1 MKKLTKILLG
11 LLVAATL
18 LPLAASAAPYTTYTY
33 TSDGTILSSP
43 DAYVPDRVVDV
54 DYMGIEDYVGSHR
67 NITFDIEADYDFRD
81 VFVGPDHKVYV
92 VDGNHGAL
100 LILDRYYRV
109 EKILNKFVNEYGVPD
124 TFSGPTGVFVNDE
137 RIYVCDTDNNRIV
150 MFDTDANYIKIIEK
164 PQSTIFEEGSIYKP
178 VAVAVDDFG
187 RLFVISSTTYQGVIV
202 MDENSVFSGFIGAQK
217 DTVNLWQAIMRRFQ
231 TEEQREQSA
240 ERTSKEL
247 NNIAIDKDGFL
258 YVTTSSIDP
267 GMQQS
272 SITSKSKESDYA
284 PVKKLNS
291 SGEDIMKRNGY
302 YPPSGEVSVAT
313 STTAEIKG
321 ASVIVDAAVGPEG
334 TWSIIDQK
342 RSKVFTYDDNGNLLF
357 AFGDLGDQVGNVAK
371 ATGIVYQD
379 SKILLLDKQNDSF
392 VVYRRTEYGDLLL
405 NALKND
411 NDRKYN
417 EAINDWTEILKR
429 NNNYELAYVQI
440 GKALYRDG
448 KYEES
453 MEYFE
458 SIKETE
464 NWSLSFAEIRKDWA
478 NKYFW
483 IIPIIIVAVFILV
496 VKFFAYARKVN
507 ARAALKVGRKS
518 LREELI
524 YAFHVIFHPFDGFW
538 DLKHE
543 RRGSVRSATII
554 LLITVLAFFYR
565 SVGYGYV
572 AAPKDADAL
581 SILGTVAAVIMPLA
595 LFAIAN
601 WCFTTLFEGEGSL
614 KDIYV
619 ACCYSLTPLPVFII
633 LETILSNF
641 IVSTETGIV
650 QLLYTVAMLWMGLLL
665 FFGMMITHDYTI
677 FKNIITIIATII
689 GMMFLMFVGLLFVAL
704 IGRMWSFIRNIVV
717 ELAFRS

>member
-1 MKKLTKILLG
+1 
-11 LLVAATL
+11 
-18 LPLAASAAPYTTYTY
+18 
-33 TSDGTILSSP
+33 
-43 DAYVPDRVVDV
+43 
-54 DYMGIEDYVGSHR
+54 
-67 NITFDIEADYDFRD
+67 
-81 VFVGPDHKVYV
+81 
-92 VDGNHGAL
+92 
-100 LILDRYYRV
+100 
-109 EKILNKFVNEYGVPD
+109 
-124 TFSGPTGVFVNDE
+124 
-137 RIYVCDTDNNRIV
+137 
-150 MFDTDANYIKIIEK
+150 
-164 PQSTIFEEGSIYKP
+164 
-178 VAVAVDDFG
+178 
-187 RLFVISSTTYQGVIV
+187 
-202 MDENSVFSGFIGAQK
+202 MDEHSVFSGFIGAQK
-217 DTVNLWQAIMRRFQ
+217 DTVNIFQAIMRRFQ
-231 TEEQREQSA
+231 TQEQREQSA
-240 ERTSKEL
+240 EITSKEL
-247 NNIAIDKDGFL
+247 NNIEIDKDGFL

-267 GMQQS
+267 AMQQTAIKTGS
-272 SITSKSKESDYA
+272 TDNDYA

-291 SGEDIMKRNGY
+291 SGEDIMKRNGF
-302 YPPSGEVSVAT
+302 YPPSGEVSVAS

-321 ASVIVDAAVGPEG
+321 ASVVVDAAVGPEG

-357 AFGDLGDQVGNVAK
+357 AFGDKGDQVGNVAQVC
-371 ATGIVYQD
+371 GITYQG
-379 SKILLLDKQNDSF
+379 SKIILLDNQNDCF

-429 NNNYELAYVQI
+429 NNNYEIAYVQI

-453 MEYFE
+453 MQHYE
-458 SIKETE
+458 SIKETTE
-464 NWSLSFAEIRKDWA
+464 WSKSYAEIRKDWA

-507 ARAALKVGRKS
+507 ARAALKIGRKS

-572 AAPKDADAL
+572 AKPNDADAL
-581 SILGTVAAVIMPLA
+581 SILGTVAAVIMPLG
-595 LFAIAN
+595 LFAVAN

-619 ACCYSLTPLPVFII
+619 ACCYSLTPLPMFII
-633 LETILSNF
+633 LETVLSNF
-641 IVSTETGIV
+641 ILKSETGIIN
-650 QLLYTVAMLWMGLLL
+650 LLYTVAMLWMGLLI
-665 FFGMMITHDYTI
+665 FFGMMITHDYSI
-677 FKNIITIIATII
+677 FKNIITLIATII

-704 IGRMWSFIRNIVV
+704 MGRMWSFIRNIAV
-717 ELAFRS
+717 ELAFRT

>member
-1 MKKLTKILLG
+1 MKIFKKILLG
-11 LLVAATL
+11 LIVAATL
-18 LPLAASAAPYTTYTY
+18 LPLAAGAAPYTTYTY
-33 TSDGTILSSP
+33 SKDGTILTSP
-43 DAYVPDRVVDV
+43 DAYVPDRVITSEFI
-54 DYMGIEDYVGSHR
+54 GLEEDEP
-67 NITFDIEADYDFRD
+67 FDDPRD
-81 VFVGPDHKVYV
+81 IFVGPDEKVYL
-92 VDGNHGAL
+92 VDAANARV
-100 LILDRYYRV
+100 IVMDRYY
-109 EKILNKFVNEYGVPD
+109 KLDFIIKTFNNEYGVPD
-124 TFSGPTGVFVNDE
+124 TFSGPSGVFVNDE
-137 RIYVCDTDNNRIV
+137 HIYVCDTDNNRIV
-150 MFDTDANYIKIIEK
+150 MFDTEGNYIKIIEK

-178 VAVAVDDFG
+178 IAVAVDDFG
-187 RLFVISSTTYQGVIV
+187 RLFVISSTTYEGVIV

-217 DTVNLWQAIMRRFQ
+217 DTVNVWQAIMRRFQ

-240 ERTSKEL
+240 EVTSKEL
-247 NNIAIDKDGFL
+247 NNIEIDRDGFL
-258 YVTTSSIDP
+258 YVTTSSIDA

-272 SITSKSKESDYA
+272 AIDSKSKESDYA

-291 SGEDIMKRNGY
+291 SGEDIMKRNGF
-302 YPPSGEVSVAT
+302 YPPSGEVSVSNTA
-313 STTAEIKG
+313 TAEIQG

-357 AFGDLGDQVGNVAK
+357 AFGDLGDQVGNVAQVS
-371 ATGIVYQD
+371 GITYQG

-411 NDRKYN
+411 NDRKYS
-417 EAINDWTEILKR
+417 EAINDWTEIIKR
-429 NNNYELAYVQI
+429 NNNYEIAYIQI

-448 KYEES
+448 KYAES
-453 MEYFE
+453 MEYYE
-458 SIKETE
+458 SIKETTE
-464 NWSLSFAEIRKDWA
+464 WSKSFAEIRKDWA

-483 IIPIIIVAVFILV
+483 IIPIILVAAFILV

-507 ARAALKVGRKS
+507 KRAALKIGRKS
-518 LREELI
+518 LREELL

-543 RRGSVRSATII
+543 RRGSVRSATVI
-554 LLITVLAFFYR
+554 LLVTVLAFFYR

-572 AAPKDADAL
+572 AAPNDADAL
-581 SILGTVAAVIMPLA
+581 SILGTVAAVIMPLG

-619 ACCYSLTPLPVFII
+619 ACCYSLTPLPVFIL
-633 LETILSNF
+633 LETVLSNF
-641 IVSTETGIV
+641 IVDTEIGIV

-665 FFGMMITHDYTI
+665 FFGMMITHDYSI
-677 FKNIITIIATII
+677 FKNIITIIATIV

-704 IGRMWSFIRNIVV
+704 MGRMWSFIRNIAV